1 MWCGKN
7 KNLRTVL
14 VPILLFWI
22 FLIPSFVEA
31 WSQAPHSQI
40 NAEALRLFLRQAKG
54 EEKFRLGP
62 FAQGAF
68 QEHLRGVGVTS
79 SSLKAGDFVSREM
92 NLSMQRWIIMGGDW
106 ADEPHLFSSVRHFYD
121 PLRMEGVA
129 YLTDQSWAH
138 GLYDSPQIDARS
150 WGVDHPENP
159 FTFFTALSSYKAALE
174 VREDVPL
181 PQQIGMPHFKTTLN
195 LVARNH
201 EDQRNLYLSRAYR
214 ALGESMHML
223 GDMTQPAHVRND
235 SHPMDEPIEISI
247 FPEHVRAAAGN
258 PFIDSHIRPY
268 LESAGG
274 TLQEPLELFH
284 QVASFINK
292 TFYTMDTIYDGP
304 SGALP
309 NNRQKPYPAPQFK
322 DLEEVKTTVQG
333 FLMPRSV
340 SKFYGLFDAVKR
352 VPMAQE
358 RLSFHWFDPEQS
370 FLGGFDPL
378 KEKVARGVAGRLG
391 RLGRYHVPHAFAPSQ
406 GEVLLPLAIYA
417 CADLLEL
424 FFPTLELKA
433 EFEESELFPES
444 EPGADPSEDVEG
456 VPITVI
462 EIESSMEHLQKK
474 DPAWKAADLII
485 HYSGPA
491 ELVVLEK
498 EKQEGEEREKE
509 IYTRKL
515 LFRKGALEKIETL
528 EGDFEE
534 APLRLYA
541 APSGATL
548 TEEQAFYELQHKQ
561 TALIRIEAGSRLFES
576 PSWTLEQEAEVSILP
591 PRIVILEL
599 IEGWADQEEMEFEA
613 LATPKG
619 LYLFEWDFDDG
630 SDLLQDRPHPGKRS
644 KVTHLYQGLKPGQE
658 YAPRVKLFDHEEN
671 FLTED
676 AISISVIQGAERHFF
691 ENRIFWTTGS
701 PFGNDPSVTFPEV
714 PLKLKLEAAG
724 LSGDIL
730 PETPEAK
737 RLEKMTGAV
746 ANAGNAMK
754 EQMLQE
760 MARMGV
766 TLTDA
771 QLQEALGQALALS
784 GLGGAGQDPRTV
796 PGRKVL
802 ASGYAVRGKP
812 LTLTLSVALAAI
824 PPVGVSMPETPPLEG
839 RVTVTKCFF
848 TTGFLSSTSISG
860 SSGSASVSWT
870 PGKDA
875 QVPESFSVDLVM
887 YYSLDFYKRGTQE
900 PWLDSGVPVRYDN
913 LSVSFPVGICFFP
926 LSRYEK
932 E

>member
-1 MWCGKN
+1 MFFSKT
-7 KNLRTVL
+7 LRQLCAFLLSLAIFL
-14 VPILLFWI
+14 VPSLAQ
-22 FLIPSFVEA
+22 A
-31 WSQAPHSQI
+31 WSQTPHSQI

-54 EEKFRLGP
+54 KEKFRLGP
-62 FAQGAF
+62 LAPGAF
-68 QEHLRGVGVTS
+68 QEPLRGVGVAS
-79 SSLKAGDFVSREM
+79 SSLKVGDFVSREA

-121 PLRMEGVA
+121 PLHAQEGYVA

-150 WGVDHPENP
+150 WGLHHPENP
-159 FTFFTALSSYKAALE
+159 FSFLVALSSYKAALE
-174 VREDVPL
+174 VQEDAPL
-181 PQQIGMPHFKTTLN
+181 PPQISMPHFKTNLN
-195 LVARNH
+195 LTAKDH
-201 EDQRNLYLSRAYR
+201 EDQRHLYLSRAYR

-247 FPEHVRAAAGN
+247 FPEHVRAAAAA

-292 TFYTMDTIYDGP
+292 TFYAMDTIYDGP

-340 SKFYGLFDAVKR
+340 SKFYGLFDAIKR

-391 RLGRYHVPHAFAPSQ
+391 RLGRYHVPHAFAPFQ
-406 GEVLLPLAIYA
+406 GVVLLPLAIYA

-433 EFEESELFPES
+433 EFEESELLPER
-444 EPGADPSEDVEG
+444 EPETDSPENAEE

-462 EIESSMEHLQKK
+462 EIESSMEHLREK
-474 DPAWKAADLII
+474 DPAWKTADLTI

-498 EKQEGEEREKE
+498 EKKEGREREKE

-515 LFRKGALEKIETL
+515 LFRKGALEQIETL
-528 EGDFEE
+528 KGAFEE

-548 TEEQAFYELQHKQ
+548 TEEQAFYELKHNQ
-561 TALIRIEAGSRLFES
+561 TALIRIEGGSRIFKS

-599 IEGWADQEEMEFEA
+599 MEGRADQDEMEFQA
-613 LATPKG
+613 VATPKG

-630 SDLLQDRPHPGKRS
+630 SELLKDRPQPGKPS

-691 ENRIFWTTGS
+691 ENRTFWMTGS
-701 PFGNDPSVTFPEV
+701 PFANDPSVTFPEV
-714 PLKLKLEAAG
+714 PLKLGLAVTG

-730 PETPEAK
+730 PKTPEAK

-746 ANAGNAMK
+746 ENAQEAMK

-760 MARMGV
+760 MAKMGV
-766 TLTDA
+766 TLTES
-771 QLQEALGQALALS
+771 QLQEALGQALGLS
-784 GLGGAGQDPRTV
+784 GLGKPGEDPRTV

-802 ASGYAVRGKP
+802 VSGYAVPGEP
-812 LTLTLSVALAAI
+812 LTLTLSVALGRI
-824 PPVGVSMPETPPLEG
+824 PPVRVSMPETPPLEG
-839 RVTVTKCFF
+839 RVKVIRWFF
-848 TTGFLSSTSISG
+848 TTGFLTSSEQRG
-860 SSGSASVSWT
+860 SSGRASLSWI

-875 QVPESFSVDLVM
+875 KVPESFSVDLM
-887 YYSLDFYKRGTQE
+887 MHYSLDFYKRGTQE

-913 LSVSFPVGICFFP
+913 LSVSFPVGICFVP
-926 LSRYEK
+926 LWQEK
-932 E
+932 KP